1 MESRLR
7 RNTRKESKH
16 EPNFDRNNKI
26 AQQNSNENEKMRE
39 EVVSSAHSKIENL
52 NSEKLK
58 EDDMHKKSRHLEI
71 DSDSLRNLLSKYN
84 DIEMN
89 EENDLY
95 NKEHNLNEFEKETE
109 NVQKSATETTEELTE
124 SQTSMKS
131 QIQTEESISL
141 PEDTQPVSKVIL
153 MWSPFFYSWDIV
165 SEGSQ
170 AFIDA
175 KCPINKC
182 TLTSDKLH
190 INQSDAIVFNARD
203 LVVNQMPNMRSP
215 NQTWILFSSQAPN
228 NSYFKNFDHNSN
240 SFNWSWT
247 YRSDSDVV
255 FSFGKVQPID
265 HQNYINYE
273 NVKDF
278 NAFDSWRR
286 KNKMIFWLSDDCQT
300 QSKREI
306 YVNELKKHV
315 DLDIY
320 GKCGNNTCPQ
330 SLREEKKLN
339 KECFKTLAKQYLF
352 AIVFEDSYCKDY
364 VTENVFIA
372 LEHNIVPIVMSGADY
387 TKILPSNSV
396 INALNFVSP
405 KDFADYLLDI
415 GADFNKYKI
424 FFEWKRQYQVN
435 YQRNDL
441 CQLCSKLHDKD
452 QHLKSYTNITNWW
465 LNEAQCKQWNPQ
477 FNNIQDL

>member
-1 MESRLR
+1 LESRFR
-7 RNTRKESKH
+7 GNTRKESKH

-26 AQQNSNENEKMRE
+26 AQQNSNENE
-39 EVVSSAHSKIENL
+39 NL

-58 EDDMHKKSRHLEI
+58 EDDMHKKLRHREI
-71 DSDSLRNLLSKYN
+71 DSNSLRNLFLKYN

-89 EENDLY
+89 EENNLY
-95 NKEHNLNEFEKETE
+95 NKEHNLNEFEKETQ

-124 SQTSMKS
+124 SQTSTKS
-131 QIQTEESISL
+131 QIQTEKSISL
-141 PEDTQPVSKVIL
+141 PEDIQPVFKVIL

-170 AFIDA
+170 TFIDA
-175 KCPINKC
+175 KCLINKC

-203 LVVNQMPNMRSP
+203 LVVNKMPNMRSP
-215 NQTWILFSSQAPN
+215 NQTWILFSSEAPN
-228 NSYFKNFDHNSN
+228 NSYFKDFDDNSN

-247 YRSDSDVV
+247 YRSDSDIV

-273 NVKDF
+273 NFKDF
-278 NAFDSWRR
+278 NAFDTWRR
-286 KNKMIFWLSDDCQT
+286 KNKMIFWLSNDCET

-315 DLDIY
+315 DVDIY
-320 GKCGNNTCPQ
+320 GKCGSNKCPQ
-330 SLREEKKLN
+330 SSKEEKQLN

-364 VTENVFIA
+364 ITENVFNA

-387 TKILPSNSV
+387 TRILPSNSV
-396 INALNFVSP
+396 INALNFISP

-415 GADFNKYKI
+415 GADFNKYKA

-441 CQLCSKLHDKD
+441 CQLCSKLHDKN
-452 QHLKSYTNITNWW
+452 QHYKSYANITNWW
-465 LNEAQCKQWNPQ
+465 LNEAQCKQWNAE
-477 FNNIQDL
+477 FNNIQHL